1 MTNHMAEVAQMLG
14 VELEE
19 VFKVT
24 DDDSGKY
31 HNYYKF
37 TEKKGIEVSEDNVK
51 WEADTAGTLVLK
63 WLLIGV
69 YQNYYRFSE
78 NNCFETS
85 YDGVEW
91 GTATVIVLR
100 GILIGVARIIK
111 LPWKPQKCAPY
122 YIPCIVAQS
131 EHMYSMFY
139 WNDDNYDKEY
149 YRMGLVRKTP
159 EEAVALTKKML
170 EAINEQ

>member
-14 VELEE
+14 VELGE

-69 YQNYYRFSE
+69 
-78 NNCFETS
+78 
-85 YDGVEW
+85 
-91 GTATVIVLR
+91 
-100 GILIGVARIIK
+100 ARIIK
-111 LPWKPQKCAPY
+111 LPWRPSRGDVY
-122 YIPCIVAQS
+122 YMPSVTSIGKYIKLFWTGS
-131 EHMYSMFY
+131 R
-139 WNDDNYDKEY
+139 NDEGSYQQ
-149 YRMGLVRKTP
+149 GLVLRTKK
-159 EEAVALTKKML
+159 EAVELAEEMLDVARKKFAMAK
-170 EAINEQ
+170 EARDND